1 MSSRI
6 PPLTPPRRQSLWRA
20 MPPVV
25 FLPLLGLVAL
35 GLAWRRV
42 LYSVQLPEAPAELI
56 LGAVS
61 LLFLFALAVY
71 AAKAIRRAGAVIED
85 LRSLPG
91 RAGLA
96 SMTGGVMLL
105 AAVAGPYSA
114 ALAAGFLWLGLALH
128 AGQAVLA
135 LRALA
140 QTGWRVDPVW
150 HLSFAGLVL
159 AAPGALALYLPVLAL
174 WLLGLSGAVA
184 LAIWGASL
192 RQIRRERVPAPL
204 RPLLAI
210 HLVPAC
216 LFTMTAAGLGLGTL
230 TLAFGAL
237 SAVIGLALLIEARW
251 LTEAG
256 YGPLWGAF
264 TLPMAAAVSATVTL
278 GWSGLGMPALVL
290 SVVMLVAASSTIPL
304 IAVRVLQAWARDD
317 LARRTNASVA

>member
-1 MSSRI
+1 MSTRF
-6 PPLTPPRRQSLWRA
+6 PPLTPPKRPSLWRA
-20 MPPVV
+20 MPPAV
-25 FLPLLGLVAL
+25 FPPLMGLVGL

-42 LYSVQLPEAPAELI
+42 LYALQLPEAPAELI

-61 LLFLFALAVY
+61 LLFLFALALY
-71 AAKAIRRAGAVIED
+71 AAKALRRPAAVPED
-85 LRSLPG
+85 LRTLPG

-96 SMTGGVMLL
+96 ALTGTVMLL

-114 ALAAGFLWLGLALH
+114 ALAAGLLWAGLVLH
-128 AGQAVLA
+128 AGQAALA

-150 HLSFAGLVL
+150 HLSFVGFIL
-159 AAPGALALYLPVLAL
+159 AAPGALALYLPGLAL
-174 WLLGLSGAVA
+174 WLLGLTGLVA

-192 RQIRRERVPAPL
+192 RQARRERVPAPL

-210 HLVPAC
+210 HLAPAC

-230 TLAFGAL
+230 TLALGAL
-237 SAVIGLALLIEARW
+237 SAVILLALLIEARW

-256 YGPLWGAF
+256 FSPLWGAF
-264 TLPMAAAVSATVTL
+264 TFPMAAAVSATVTL
-278 GWSGLGMPALVL
+278 GWSGLGTPALAA

-304 IAVRVLQAWARDD
+304 IALRVLQAWAKGD